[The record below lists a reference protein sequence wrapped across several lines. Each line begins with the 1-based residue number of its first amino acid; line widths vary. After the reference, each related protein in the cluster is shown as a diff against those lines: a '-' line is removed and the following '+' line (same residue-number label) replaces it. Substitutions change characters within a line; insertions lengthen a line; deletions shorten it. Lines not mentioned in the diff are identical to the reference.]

1 MSPADDGDSED
12 DGVVGDGDGDSEDVG
27 VVGVH
32 LHHVGEHG
40 GNIMLCHLVPGEIP
54 EGRAVGLGWEV
65 TEAITVSYIRREP
78 LVVIGN

>member
-1 MSPADDGDSED
+1 MSPADEGDSED
-12 DGVVGDGDGDSEDVG
+12 DGVGL
-27 VVGVH
+27 H

>member
-12 DGVVGDGDGDSEDVG
+12 DVVVG

-54 EGRAVGLGWEV
+54 EGRSVGLGWEV
-65 TEAITVSYIRREP
+65 TQAITVSYIRREP